1 MSYESGALPA
11 ATSDERTMAML
22 AHLGGILFWFIP
34 ALVIYLTKGN
44 ESPFVKEQ
52 AQEALNFQITLTI
65 AYVVSAILVIVI
77 IGLLTMFATMIG
89 GLILM
94 IMAGI
99 AANKGESYRYPV
111 NIRLV
116 K

>member
-1 MSYESGALPA
+1 
-11 ATSDERTMAML
+11 
-22 AHLGGILFWFIP
+22 
-34 ALVIYLTKGN
+34 
-44 ESPFVKEQ
+44 
-52 AQEALNFQITLTI
+52 
-65 AYVVSAILVIVI
+65 VVSAILVIVI